1 MVKNTALTVLFVL
14 FGFSIISA
22 QEFSYGF
29 KAGLN
34 FSKVTTED
42 IEQFDGQD
50 LEDFTQNSGFHL
62 GAVLHTKF
70 SDYFGVSVEFLF
82 SQKGGRYAYDGPSY
96 SRLNTFLGDEQTTKF
111 GFRTMNL
118 NTSNS
123 YFDIPVAVYVRPVKW
138 LELSAGANVAV
149 LISSTAS
156 GDLVFRENSQSEE
169 DAFRGITLDHRYFSD
184 EPGDSATDNIGSE
197 IRVINGVSLKL
208 PKTSTAYFDY
218 PQGAETGLYNRF
230 DAGVHAGMKL
240 FINSSLYLGGR
251 VNWGLRD
258 ITNDNVDRSLQ
269 EKDGVDLIFRDDKD
283 TNLSIQASIGFSF

>member
-184 EPGDSATDNIGSE
+184 EPG
-197 IRVINGVSLKL
+197 
-208 PKTSTAYFDY
+208 
-218 PQGAETGLYNRF
+218 YNRF

-269 EKDGVDLIFRDDKD
+269 EKDGIDLIFRDDKD